1 MTGKTDSVLNVE
13 HFSLLFP
20 ARGKNAFAVNDIS
33 FSIGEGEIA
42 GLVGESGCG
51 KTMTALSC
59 IGLQPES
66 AVLSGS
72 IRIAG
77 KNALS
82 FSEDDW
88 TRERG
93 KTVSMI
99 FQEPMTSLNPLEKVG
114 QQIAETGILHGLSKR
129 DAKDK
134 ALFLMEELNLP
145 DVNALYS
152 AYPHQLSGGQRQRI
166 MIASALMN
174 EPKLLIADEPTTA
187 LDAATQAQII
197 KLLQKM
203 NAAFKTS
210 VLFVSHDLLLVKKLC
225 AKVYIMY
232 AGRILECGDTR
243 AVLENPMHPYTR
255 ALVNALPS
263 YEKKAQ
269 ELDCIAGFVPTL
281 EHREEDGVYLYE
293 RWADSKDE
301 CYIPKAKKDGGV
313 FHQAYCHV
321 HNVLEDV

>member
-99 FQEPMTSLNPLEKVG
+99 FQECSRHPAGQHIGFPGFPRLRTSLS
-114 QQIAETGILHGLSKR
+114 ATLS
-129 DAKDK
+129 AH
-134 ALFLMEELNLP
+134 A
-145 DVNALYS
+145 
-152 AYPHQLSGGQRQRI
+152 
-166 MIASALMN
+166 
-174 EPKLLIADEPTTA
+174 
-187 LDAATQAQII
+187 
-197 KLLQKM
+197 
-203 NAAFKTS
+203 
-210 VLFVSHDLLLVKKLC
+210 
-225 AKVYIMY
+225 
-232 AGRILECGDTR
+232 
-243 AVLENPMHPYTR
+243 
-255 ALVNALPS
+255 
-263 YEKKAQ
+263 
-269 ELDCIAGFVPTL
+269 
-281 EHREEDGVYLYE
+281 
-293 RWADSKDE
+293 
-301 CYIPKAKKDGGV
+301 
-313 FHQAYCHV
+313 
-321 HNVLEDV
+321 